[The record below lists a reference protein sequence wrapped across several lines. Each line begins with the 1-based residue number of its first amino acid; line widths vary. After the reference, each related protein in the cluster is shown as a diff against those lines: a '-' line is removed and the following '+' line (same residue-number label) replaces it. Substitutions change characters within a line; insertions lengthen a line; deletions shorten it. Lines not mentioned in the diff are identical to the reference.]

1 MRLIEAIDT
10 AELETLQRRWGAFP
24 VAQTTLNVADPFLSG
39 EHQQLASNGRRA
51 EICYV
56 LHRGDPM
63 QGVLLHAK
71 TFYPEGIYRLPTGG
85 VHTGERIMETV
96 AREIFEETGLR
107 IGEGDDDAQ
116 VERCLGVLA
125 YELHHARLGAVS
137 FATYHFL
144 VRMPP
149 DAAIAPQDPE
159 ESIRGWQWRP
169 ATELPWVADL
179 LAMTYRVSKE
189 WADWGRYRALSHR
202 FVAERLR
209 LKS

>member
-1 MRLIEAIDT
+1 
-10 AELETLQRRWGAFP
+10 
-24 VAQTTLNVADPFLSG
+24 
-39 EHQQLASNGRRA
+39 
-51 EICYV
+51 
-56 LHRGDPM
+56 
-63 QGVLLHAK
+63 
-71 TFYPEGIYRLPTGG
+71 
-85 VHTGERIMETV
+85 METV

-144 VRMPP
+144 VRMPSH
-149 DAAIAPQDPE
+149 AEIMPQDPE

-169 ATELPWVADL
+169 ATELHLIADR
-179 LAMTYRVSKE
+179 LAMVHQVSQE

-202 FVAERLR
+202 FVARHL
-209 LKS
+209 

>member
-1 MRLIEAIDT
+1 MRLIDAIDT
-10 AELETLQRRWGAFP
+10 EELKSLQRRWGAFP
-24 VAQTTLNVADPFLSG
+24 VVQAVLDVADPFLSG

-51 EICYV
+51 EICYI

-85 VHTGERIMETV
+85 VHVGERILETV

-107 IGEGDDDAQ
+107 VGDGDADAQ

-125 YELHHARLGAVS
+125 YALHHARLGAVS

-149 DAAIAPQDPE
+149 DAEIAPQDPE
-159 ESIRGWQWRP
+159 ESIRGWEWRP
-169 ATELPWVADL
+169 APELSLVADR
-179 LAMTYRVSKE
+179 LAMTHCVSRR

-202 FVAERLR
+202 FVAEHLR
-209 LKS
+209 